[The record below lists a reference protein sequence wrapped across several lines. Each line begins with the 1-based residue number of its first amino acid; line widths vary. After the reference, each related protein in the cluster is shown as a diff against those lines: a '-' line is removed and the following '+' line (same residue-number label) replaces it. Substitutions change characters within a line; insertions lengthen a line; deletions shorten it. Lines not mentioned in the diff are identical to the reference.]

1 MADKFGFRVEGVRDL
16 TRALGQVEPEL
27 RKELGQKNKAI
38 GQSIIDRSFPKPINV
53 GAGAGAKPRASATTN
68 ILRIMAGGSWRSGS
82 VEKRNRQPWGKRPK
96 SRGGVKRPFIRR
108 SAEAHMPEI
117 KRDYLDALLDVA
129 RKAGIEAN
137 LRPGA

>member
-1 MADKFGFRVEGVRDL
+1 MADRFGFRVEGVRDL

-27 RKELGQKNKAI
+27 RKELGQKNKSL
-38 GQSIIDRSFPKPINV
+38 GQSIIDRSFPKPLNV

-68 ILRIMAGGSWRSGS
+68 ILRIMAGGSWRSDHA
-82 VEKRNRQPWGKRPK
+82 QPWGKRPK
-96 SRGGVKRPFIRR
+96 SRDGVKRPYLRR
-108 SAEAHMPEI
+108 SAVAHMPEI
-117 KRDYLDALLDVA
+117 ERDYLDALLDVA